1 MIDCGGPGQG
11 ISKGLKPLGVL
22 SILNLRIF
30 PYVGVNAPL
39 IFRKKEGG
47 LAGTL
52 GLLAPPKACAPGKNI
67 FFCRAKS
74 LNGEL
79 MEGYR

>member
-30 PYVGVNAPL
+30 PYVGVNAPS

-52 GLLAPPKACAPGKNI
+52 GLLAPSPKPVPQVKI
-67 FFCRAKS
+67 FFFFAGQKV
-74 LNGEL
+74 
-79 MEGYR
+79 